1 MLGGV
6 DVNRASKLLVQ
17 CVSRRGCLNDSPTAG
32 DFLNDGDRLTGPQTE
47 FCEATVSAVIDCA
60 IVDAANLSSAVEAQL
75 GQARGR
81 FSGHD

>member
-17 CVSRRGCLNDSPTAG
+17 CVARRGCLNDSPTAG

-47 FCEATVSAVIDCA
+47 FCEATVSAAIDCT
-60 IVDAANLSSAVEAQL
+60 IVDAANFSSAVESQL
-75 GQARGR
+75 GQARGP
-81 FSGHD
+81 FSGYD